1 MLVTFSHILN
11 ILLKI
16 DLILNLNLFIQITE
30 EIMHNL
36 FFISCR
42 YTIAPHTTQ
51 QNGVSEYCHH
61 HIVEIGISFLIDTS
75 LSSTY

>member
-36 FFISCR
+36 FFLSHVVIPLLLIQLNKMVYLS
-42 YTIAPHTTQ
+42 
-51 QNGVSEYCHH
+51 
-61 HIVEIGISFLIDTS
+61 IVIII
-75 LSSTY
+75 